1 MKRFKIKRKKNFLS
15 EKELEELKVSQKN
28 KDNAIKFVELE
39 KKAQEDPNFD
49 YATEMEK
56 IIAENKISIGDMID
70 IDFYI
75 QNEKLLE
82 KSFDKIKILC

>member
-1 MKRFKIKRKKNFLS
+1 MKRFKKRKKKNILS

-28 KDNAIKFVELE
+28 KDIAIKFVELE
-39 KKAQEDPNFD
+39 KQAQEDPNFD

-75 QNEKLLE
+75 QNENLL
-82 KSFDKIKILC
+82 